1 MPITIYVIVNVE
13 HTDRI
18 IEGLRFVFIE
28 LPKFK
33 PKTIVEKSAFNDA
46 QLYAYEQFWDAVYV
60 EKALIEGGYNKGRVE
75 ERIANAKA
83 LLDNGV
89 PLKVIVKSLH
99 LTDDEAAMLS
109 CP

>member
-1 MPITIYVIVNVE
+1 VPITIYVIVNVE

-46 QLYAYEQFWDAVYV
+46 QLY
-60 EKALIEGGYNKGRVE
+60 L
-75 ERIANAKA
+75 
-83 LLDNGV
+83 
-89 PLKVIVKSLH
+89 
-99 LTDDEAAMLS
+99 
-109 CP
+109 

>member
-33 PKTIVEKSAFNDA
+33 PKTIVEKSVFNDA
-46 QLYAYEQFWDAVYV
+46 QL
-60 EKALIEGGYNKGRVE
+60 
-75 ERIANAKA
+75 
-83 LLDNGV
+83 
-89 PLKVIVKSLH
+89 SL
-99 LTDDEAAMLS
+99 
-109 CP
+109 